1 MDCESAGWE
10 NDKETDTV
18 AGFQQVAVESE
29 FVSGMGMAE
38 GDMWGRGCECRPWIV
53 GDRENAGLHMMVA
66 VDSYIIML
74 YPFVAL
80 VVKLLSCCV
89 AIGLQSWCAPG
100 LSSEEGQSNPELPSI
115 SGGRFFV
122 EHRH

>member
-10 NDKETDTV
+10 NDKETDAV

-38 GDMWGRGCECRPWIV
+38 SDMWGRGCERPWIV

-66 VDSYIIML
+66 VDRYIIML
-74 YPFVAL
+74 YPFVAI
-80 VVKLLSCCV
+80 V
-89 AIGLQSWCAPG
+89 
-100 LSSEEGQSNPELPSI
+100 
-115 SGGRFFV
+115 
-122 EHRH
+122 

>member
-38 GDMWGRGCECRPWIV
+38 SDMWGRGCEWRPWIV
-53 GDRENAGLHMMVA
+53 GHRENAGLHMMVA
-66 VDSYIIML
+66 VDRYIIML
-74 YPFVAL
+74 YPFVAI
-80 VVKLLSCCV
+80 V
-89 AIGLQSWCAPG
+89 
-100 LSSEEGQSNPELPSI
+100 
-115 SGGRFFV
+115 
-122 EHRH
+122 